1 MSKCNLEILWS
12 MLAVIL
18 SRIRFRAARL
28 VLLACL
34 AATLASCVS
43 KPPPPLIS
51 DPTAANETALP
62 WNQQQKWER
71 GGQAGALSQEGR
83 R

>member
-1 MSKCNLEILWS
+1 MVAAIINRKRL
-12 MLAVIL
+12 
-18 SRIRFRAARL
+18 FRAA
-28 VLLACL
+28 VITLLACL
-34 AATLASCVS
+34 ATVFTSCASKS
-43 KPPPPLIS
+43 PPPLIS

-71 GGQAGALSQEGR
+71 EGQAAGLTQESR

>member
-1 MSKCNLEILWS
+1 

-18 SRIRFRAARL
+18 NRIRFRAAL
-28 VLLACL
+28 VLLVACG
-34 AATLASCVS
+34 AATFTSCVS

-62 WNQQQKWER
+62 WNEQQKWER
-71 GGQAGALSQEGR
+71 EGQAAGLNEQR

>member
-1 MSKCNLEILWS
+1 

-18 SRIRFRAARL
+18 SRIHFRAGRVMLL
-28 VLLACL
+28 VCL
-34 AATLASCVS
+34 AAMLTACAA
-43 KPPPPLIS
+43 KQPPPLIS
-51 DPTAANETALP
+51 DPQAANETALP

-71 GGQAGALSQEGR
+71 EGQAAGLTEQR

>member
-1 MSKCNLEILWS
+1 MVAAIINR
-12 MLAVIL
+12 MP
-18 SRIRFRAARL
+18 FRAAVL
-28 VLLACL
+28 ALLACL
-34 AATLASCVS
+34 TTTFTSCVS

-51 DPTAANETALP
+51 DPQASQETALP

-71 GGQAGALSQEGR
+71 EGQAAGLTEQSR

>member
-1 MSKCNLEILWS
+1 MVAAIVNR
-12 MLAVIL
+12 M
-18 SRIRFRAARL
+18 RFRAA
-28 VLLACL
+28 VIALLACL
-34 AATLASCVS
+34 ATTFTSCVS

-51 DPTAANETALP
+51 DPQAANETALP

-71 GGQAGALSQEGR
+71 EGQAAGLNEQSR

>member
-1 MSKCNLEILWS
+1 M
-12 MLAVIL
+12 
-18 SRIRFRAARL
+18 
-28 VLLACL
+28 LLACS
-34 AATLASCVS
+34 AAAFTSCAS

-51 DPTAANETALP
+51 DPQASQETALP

-71 GGQAGALSQEGR
+71 EGQAAGLTEQSR

>member
-1 MSKCNLEILWS
+1 MLWF

-18 SRIRFRAARL
+18 NRIRFRVAGA
-28 VLLACL
+28 VLLACF
-34 AATLASCVS
+34 AGSFTSCIS

-71 GGQAGALSQEGR
+71 EGQAAGLTEQR